1 MRTILLMLC
10 GVTAFAE
17 TRTLTLRQALDLA
30 LQQNP
35 DLVIAR
41 LDQERARFA
50 QLDGQC
56 RVENVRRSQPLMNPA
71 RNNYWLLDSVA
82 GWHIASGNS
91 SAPDLSAMCSA
102 SASLCIPMYK
112 HTLALSQTYISSIH
126 FVVWC

>member
-1 MRTILLMLC
+1 MRTIMLMLC

-50 QLDGQC
+50 VTIARDPFPAQGFRGQRRGLHHRISGQHRWRGSRLFFRRARRWRFSTSRSGIRSPRPTKIC
-56 RVENVRRSQPLMNPA
+56 VARRSTFQSNKTRL
-71 RNNYWLLDSVA
+71 R
-82 GWHIASGNS
+82 
-91 SAPDLSAMCSA
+91 SA
-102 SASLCIPMYK
+102 
-112 HTLALSQTYISSIH
+112 
-126 FVVWC
+126 